1 MIEKVHNIS
10 GARQRMAA
18 GVQVKVCNSL
28 DDVDI
33 ALRDINYKYYY
44 DEAYKIINPVK
55 LGISPKGKGKTKI
68 KKKAGMYNS
77 LFDEDDYEDT

>member
-1 MIEKVHNIS
+1 MIKKFRIYDKLENEYCEEPDYRWTLS
-10 GARQRMAA
+10 RN
-18 GVQVKVCNSL
+18 GVLYNSEN
-28 DDVDI
+28 D
-33 ALRDINYKYYY
+33 KYYY